1 MLIHEFDDLLEAE
14 PFKRFRIVTSD
25 GRSLLVPSR
34 EFAWHPPASR
44 TIWVA
49 NVKGDRTH
57 MIDLQMVTRFVID
70 ERSSGRGNGR
80 SKRRPNP

>member
-1 MLIHEFDDLLEAE
+1 MLIHQFDELLEAE

-25 GRSLLVPSR
+25 GQSLLVPSR

-49 NVKGDRTH
+49 TVKGDRTH
-57 MIDLQMVTRFVID
+57 MIDLQRVTKFVID
-70 ERSSGRGNGR
+70 ERSNGGNGK
-80 SKRRPNP
+80 KRRRH

>member
-1 MLIHEFDDLLEAE
+1 MLIHEFDELIEAE

-34 EFAWHPPASR
+34 EFAWHGPASR

-49 NVKGDRTH
+49 SVKGDRTH
-57 MIDLQMVTRFVID
+57 MIDLQLVTKFVID
-70 ERSSGRGNGR
+70 ERSSGTNGNK
-80 SKRRPNP
+80 KRR

>member
-1 MLIHEFDDLLEAE
+1 MLIHEFDELLEAE
-14 PFKRFRIVTSD
+14 PFNRFRIVTSD

-49 NVKGDRTH
+49 NVNGDRTH
-57 MIDLQMVTRFVID
+57 MIDLQTVTKFVID
-70 ERSSGRGNGR
+70 ARSKGNG
-80 SKRRPNP
+80 SGSKKRRPAR

>member
-1 MLIHEFDDLLEAE
+1 MLIHQFDGLLEAE
-14 PFKRFRIVTSD
+14 PFKRFHIITSD
-25 GRSLLVPSR
+25 GRSVLVPSR

-57 MIDLQMVTRFVID
+57 MIDLQMVTKFVID
-70 ERSSGRGNGR
+70 ERSGNG
-80 SKRRPNP
+80 SGSRRRR